1 MKKLNYRL
9 VLFALALIF
18 ALSVLLSGKRPT
30 LGLDLQ
36 GGLHMLLGVK
46 TDVAIKSR
54 AKSIATNVAFFLDN
68 EDIYYANLA
77 IKDTSISF
85 EILDKDDELQ
95 TKALI
100 QKNLGDAVETKES
113 NVGMVLD
120 GHYQSDEPVF
130 IFFSFL
136 LNCCRSFFFGKE

>member
-9 VLFALALIF
+9 VLFVLALIF
-18 ALSVLLSGKRPT
+18 ALSVLFSGKRPT

-68 EDIYYANLA
+68 EDIYYADLT

-100 QKNLGDAVETKES
+100 QENLGDAVETKE
-113 NVGMVLD
+113 NG
-120 GHYQSDEPVF
+120 
-130 IFFSFL
+130 
-136 LNCCRSFFFGKE
+136 LNFELIMTEQEKLNTKE